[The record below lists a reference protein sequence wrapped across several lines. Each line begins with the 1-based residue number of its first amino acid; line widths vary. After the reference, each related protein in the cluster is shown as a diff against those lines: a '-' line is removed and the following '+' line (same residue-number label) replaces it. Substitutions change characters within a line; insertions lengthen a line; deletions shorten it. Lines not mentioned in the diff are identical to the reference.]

1 MTTILNK
8 EKILE
13 QAKIFADEGKF
24 DKAIAEY
31 EKILLA
37 DPADLRV
44 KLRVAELF
52 TKRKQIAD
60 AIRIYREVADAYSNE
75 GFYLKAVTVLKNILR
90 LNPTLVD
97 VNQMLAELY
106 ERMGL
111 IGDATRQYSILATTL
126 DSKGEGEKAL
136 EIRRKIVDLNPEA
149 EDARIKLAEIL
160 QREGRTDE
168 AVDQYEAI
176 AKVYEAQGTKDAKLA
191 DMYEKVL
198 AHRDNNEMLKGLV
211 RIYDA
216 LGEKK
221 KVLKWMDQAKGIA
234 QVDPELLAMQARIY
248 ASMNQIETARSRYIA
263 LAELEKNDGRNDEA
277 LKAYAEIL
285 ILLPGD
291 DEKIFR
297 RVEELGEGA
306 AEELKAMVQKRRSE
320 LAAAEK
326 KKDEEKARAEEEAR
340 RKEEEEKRRK
350 EPGAKAAAT
359 GAKAPPV
366 APKKE
371 APPQLSEAQKTKDA
385 NSAFDLGNVYM
396 KMGLADEAHMELVKA
411 QTLYEELSSA
421 GGKMEP
427 LARQRL
433 NIIES
438 LLKGKEAP
446 RKVEAKVKVEVEKKM
461 EIKPKV
467 ETKPEPPKEKEPEKK
482 KKISFV

>member
-221 KVLKWMDQAKGIA
+221 KVLKWMDQAKGIS
-234 QVDPELLAMQARIY
+234 QIDPELLAMQARIY
-248 ASMNQIETARSRYIA
+248 ASMNQIETARSKYIA

-320 LAAAEK
+320 LSEIERKKEEEKSKAAEEAKRKEEAEK
-326 KKDEEKARAEEEAR
+326 KK
-340 RKEEEEKRRK
+340 K
-350 EPGAKAAAT
+350 EPASKAAP
-359 GAKAPPV
+359 KAQPPLPPPV
-366 APKKE
+366 
-371 APPQLSEAQKTKDA
+371 QVSDTQKIKDA

-396 KMGLADEAHMELVKA
+396 KMGLADEARIELAKA
-411 QTLYEELSSA
+411 QKLYEELSSG
-421 GGKMEP
+421 GGKAEP

-438 LLKGKEAP
+438 LLKGKEPP
-446 RKVEAKVKVEVEKKM
+446 RKVEAKAEVKAEKKVEVKVKVEER
-461 EIKPKV
+461 
-467 ETKPEPPKEKEPEKK
+467 PEAPKEKEPEKK